1 MTLVFPVDDPSR
13 VAGIRRAAKTLAQ
26 QEGLD
31 ERLVGNV
38 AIIVTEICT
47 NLLNHATGGEVF
59 LNPLA
64 NRAEPG
70 IEILA
75 IDRGPGMADVTQ
87 CLADGYSSVKTSGNG
102 LGAIARLSTELDIY
116 SQVGKGTVLVARL
129 RRPGAARTSIGFV
142 LKPMA
147 GEEASGDAW
156 AFHKTKQSTALMV
169 ADGLGHGVMAELA
182 STEAV
187 SVFASS
193 TDFSPSS
200 LLQRVHGVLH
210 STRGAAVAVACVD
223 HESASVK
230 YAGVGNIAGVLIGA
244 GKPVQMVS
252 HNGTAGHEFPR
263 LQEFTYPLEDETL
276 LVMHSDG
283 IQSLWNLDAYPG
295 LRRRD
300 PSLIAGVL
308 YRDSARQRDDMCVVV
323 CRLGGAQS

>member
-1 MTLVFPVDDPSR
+1 MNHVFPVDDPSR

-47 NLLNHATGGEVF
+47 NLLNHAQSGEVF
-59 LNPLA
+59 LNPLG
-64 NRAEPG
+64 NRAQPG

-75 IDRGPGMADVTQ
+75 IDRGPGMEDVTQ
-87 CLADGYSSVKTSGNG
+87 CLADGYSSTKTSGNG
-102 LGAIARLSTELDIY
+102 LGAVARLSTEFDIY
-116 SQVGKGTVLVARL
+116 SQLGKGTVLVARL
-129 RRPGAARTSIGFV
+129 QRPGAARTFIGVV
-142 LKPMA
+142 LKPIA

-156 AFHKTKQSTALMV
+156 AFQKTQQSTALMV

-182 STEAV
+182 SSQAV
-187 SVFASS
+187 SVLRSS
-193 TDFSPSS
+193 TNFSPSS
-200 LLQRVHGVLH
+200 ILRQVHAVLH

-230 YAGVGNIAGVLIGA
+230 YAGIGNIAGVLIGG

-263 LQEFTYPLEDETL
+263 LQEFTYPFEDETL

-283 IQSLWNLDAYPG
+283 IQNLWNLDAYPG

-308 YRDSARQRDDMCVVV
+308 YRDSARQRDDRCVVV
-323 CRLGGAQS
+323 SRIGGDR